1 MGMGLDVLKGKGLSK
16 VMPFRFGA
24 LGDRVLLTNE
34 VGGYAI
40 CSKEEFEAF
49 VSGTLPEG
57 SAKYS
62 ELLSKH
68 FFNVPG
74 AVDATAQQYGTKN
87 AFLFN
92 GPYLHIVIV
101 TLRCNEVCAYCHA
114 SRRDMAETSYDMS
127 PELARQVV
135 DTIFESPS
143 PNITIEFQGGEPLA
157 NFGTVQFIV
166 DYAVEKNRTAGKK
179 LEFSLIT
186 NLALMDQEKL
196 DFLIRNNVQICT
208 SIDGPKEI
216 HDSNRKLLGG
226 SAHQEAVKWMRRI
239 DDGYQGKG
247 LDPNLYHVEALLTVT
262 RKTLGQPKEVVDEYV
277 ALGRKA
283 IFLRSL
289 NPFGFARQTY
299 EQIGYGPEEFLDF
312 YVKCLDYMLELNRRG
327 VEILE
332 RTAAILLTKI
342 LSGYDPNYLDL
353 RSPCGAG
360 IGQVAY
366 NYNGTVFTC
375 DEGRMVYQMGDDIF
389 QIGTLPGSSYTDLM
403 ESNTVKA
410 LTLASTLETLPHC
423 MECVYKPYCG
433 VCPVYNY
440 AEQGSLHGVP
450 ASNGRC
456 KIYQSILDY
465 LFSKLASGDQEI
477 LDILARWTIV
487 RDRSVY
493 FSHE

>member
-24 LGDRVLLTNE
+24 LGERVLLTNE
-34 VGGYAI
+34 VGEYAI

-49 VSGTLPEG
+49 VSGTLPED
-57 SAKYS
+57 SAKHA

-74 AVDATAQQYGTKN
+74 AVDAMAQKYSTKN

-114 SRRDMAETSYDMS
+114 SRRDMLETSYDMS

-166 DYAVEKNRTAGKK
+166 DYAIEKNRTAGKK

-196 DFLIRNNVQICT
+196 DFLIKNNVQICT

-216 HDSNRKLLGG
+216 HDFNRKLLRG
-226 SAHQEAVKWMRRI
+226 SAYEQAVTWMQRI

-262 RKTLGQPKEVVDEYV
+262 KKTLGHPKEIIDEYV

-299 EQIGYGPEEFLDF
+299 EQIGYTAEEFLDF
-312 YVKCLDYMLELNRRG
+312 YVKCLDYMLELNRKG

-342 LSGYDPNYLDL
+342 MSGYDPNYLDL

-389 QIGTLPGSSYTDLM
+389 QIGTLPGSTYTDLM

-450 ASNGRC
+450 ATNARC

-465 LFSKLASGDQEI
+465 LFGKLASGDQEI

>member
-1 MGMGLDVLKGKGLSK
+1 MGIGIDVLKGKGLTK
-16 VMPFRFGA
+16 VMPFRFGE
-24 LGDRVLLTNE
+24 LGNRYLVTNE
-34 VGGYAI
+34 VGEYAI
-40 CSKEEFEAF
+40 LSKAEFEAF
-49 VSGTLPEG
+49 VTGDL
-57 SAKYS
+57 SADSEKYA
-62 ELLSKH
+62 ELASKQ
-68 FFNVPG
+68 FFRTPG
-74 AVDATAQQYGTKN
+74 AVEISASKYATKN
-87 AFLFN
+87 SFLFN

-114 SRRDMAETSYDMS
+114 SRRDMSESSYDMS
-127 PELARQVV
+127 PELAKDVV
-135 DTIFESPS
+135 DTIFETPS
-143 PNITIEFQGGEPLA
+143 PTITIEFQGGEPLA
-157 NFGTVQFIV
+157 NFGTVKFIV

-186 NLALMDQEKL
+186 NLALMDDEKL
-196 DFLIRNNVQICT
+196 AFLVANNVQLCT
-208 SIDGPKEI
+208 SLDGPKEV
-216 HDSNRKLLGG
+216 HDHNRKLLKS
-226 SAHQEAVKWMRRI
+226 SAYDQTVKWMKRI
-239 DDGYQGKG
+239 DDAYQSKG

-262 RKTLGQPKEVVDEYV
+262 RKTLDFPTQVIDEYV

-289 NPFGFARQTY
+289 NPFGFAIQTFK
-299 EQIGYGPEEFLDF
+299 QIGYTAEEFIDF
-312 YVKCLDYMLELNRRG
+312 YVKAVDYMIDLNRRG

-366 NYNGTVFTC
+366 NYDGTVFTC

-389 QIGTLPGSSYTDLM
+389 QIGTIPGSTYTDLM

-410 LTLASTLETLPHC
+410 LTLASTLETLPNC

-440 AEQGSLHGVP
+440 AEQGSLHGQP
-450 ASNGRC
+450 ATNGRC
-456 KIYQSILDY
+456 KIYHAILDY
-465 LFSKLASGDQEI
+465 LFGKLASGDQEI